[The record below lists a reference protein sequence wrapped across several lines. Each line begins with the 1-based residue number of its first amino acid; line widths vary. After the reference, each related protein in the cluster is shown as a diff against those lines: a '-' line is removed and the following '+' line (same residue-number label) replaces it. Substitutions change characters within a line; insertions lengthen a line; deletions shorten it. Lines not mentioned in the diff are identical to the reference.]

1 MNIKPLDTFDRKLL
15 QIIQCDA
22 ALTSEILAERVGLS
36 ASAVQRRLKRLQ
48 ADGFINAHIAILN
61 PALIGNPAFFIVA
74 LEVERE
80 QPQLLNRLKQWLE
93 RKEQIQQVYYVTG
106 SADFMLVVTAAN
118 MKAYDEMMQSMMNHN
133 PNVRRFT
140 TNVVL
145 GINKQSLF
153 VPV

>member
-48 ADGFINAHIAILN
+48 ADRFINAHIAILN

-80 QPQLLNRLKQWLE
+80 QPQLLNRLKQWLDT
-93 RKEQIQQVYYVTG
+93 KEQIQQVYYVTG

-118 MKAYDEMMQSMMNHN
+118 MKAYDEMMQSMMNEN

-140 TNVVL
+140 TNAVL